1 MENAALFQNIE
12 KHHTINRNFSNI
24 KEEVYVESA
33 EQWFD
38 RLYCENMPQMLQL
51 AYRVLRDREAA
62 EDVVQNTFVTLLL
75 KQDEVQSKYANP
87 VGWLY
92 VTLRNQIGNEM
103 QRAKYRIHQPIED
116 VEGQTVDVD
125 SMDKLEFALPDGLS
139 EADKELLLLVFE
151 QRRTYEEIAEK
162 YGISVLACRT
172 RVFRAKNRVK
182 KLLSCNEKGSSSNNQ
197 EEGGVSDV

>member
-12 KHHTINRNFSNI
+12 KHHTISRNFNNI

-182 KLLSCNEKGSSSNNQ
+182 NLFSCNEKGSSSNNQ